1 MKKTY
6 KAIIINSKDI
16 LLLGNNETKATT
28 SRVFEWNTRS
38 LRTQNSVNIVTVIKF
53 IVKSFRDFDDF
64 RRITILNN
72 DEMIWLE
79 ELSPLFQE
87 IEVSYRWNH
96 DVQFIFQN
104 WCCWGWWHGW
114 KLRTKRETRFVVF
127 VPRVGRGWMECLL
140 FVWVWGGFCI
150 WNLFWFG
157 FARANGVHTCVSM
170 AYIYLLWYFF
180 FKDTKIL
187 VVFGQNNNC

>member
-16 LLLGNNETKATT
+16 LLLWNNETKATT
-28 SRVFEWNTRS
+28 SRVFEWNARS

-64 RRITILNN
+64 WRITILNN
-72 DEMIWLE
+72 DEMIRLK

-114 KLRTKRETRFVVF
+114 EERERE
-127 VPRVGRGWMECLL
+127 RERQGLLCLFLGLDEDEWNVCFL
-140 FVWVWGGFCI
+140 FGFGFGGFLYLKFVSI
-150 WNLFWFG
+150 WIRTCQWCD
-157 FARANGVHTCVSM
+157 TCVSVT
-170 AYIYLLWYFF
+170 YL
-180 FKDTKIL
+180 
-187 VVFGQNNNC
+187 

>member
-64 RRITILNN
+64 GRITILNN

-87 IEVSYRWNH
+87 IKVSYCWNH
-96 DVQFIFQN
+96 YVQFIFQN

-114 KLRTKRETRFVVF
+114 KQRERQGLLLLVEDEWNVCVV
-127 VPRVGRGWMECLL
+127 CLGL
-140 FVWVWGGFCI
+140 GGFCI
-150 WNLFWFG
+150 WNLFWFW
-157 FARANGVHTCVSM
+157 FARANGVVTCVRVWVWLIF
-170 AYIYLLWYFF
+170 YDFF
-180 FKDTKIL
+180 S
-187 VVFGQNNNC
+187 